1 MDVFLCFCV
10 NLNKCRVSNTFFL
23 RRQIHFKYVLRKLF
37 ATFTHFSYVAILL
50 SKLLVLLCN
59 FATNV
64 VFVTLFLRRQIHFKY
79 VLRKLLQRLRISRTL
94 QFYCRNCLCVC
105 ASFAK
110 VLCVGKT
117 KRRKGFLFCGANCF
131 NFFAT
136 VLKFCY
142 RLPDAGHIVCQSSAP
157 ASISILSLGEVGLLS
172 PCLTNIIVTKDSTTN
187 TVA

>member
-1 MDVFLCFCV
+1 MLLCNFAKIVVFVTPL
-10 NLNKCRVSNTFFL
+10 FL
-23 RRQIHFKYVLRKLF
+23 RMQIHFKYVLRKLF
-37 ATFTHFSYVAILL
+37 GTFTHFSYVAILL
-50 SKLLVLLCN
+50 SKLLVRLCHL
-59 FATNV
+59 AINV
-64 VFVTLFLRRQIHFKY
+64 EFVTPLFQRRQIHFKY
-79 VLRKLLQRLRISRTL
+79 VLRKLLQRLHIFRTL

>member
-1 MDVFLCFCV
+1 MTPLFQ
-10 NLNKCRVSNTFFL
+10 

-50 SKLLVLLCN
+50 SKLLVHLCY
-59 FATNV
+59 FAKIV
-64 VFVTLFLRRQIHFKY
+64 VFVTLFFCAGKFTSSMFCTNF
-79 VLRKLLQRLRISRTL
+79 LQRLRIFRTL
-94 QFYCRNCLCVC
+94 QFYCQNCLCVC

>member
-1 MDVFLCFCV
+1 M
-10 NLNKCRVSNTFFL
+10 
-23 RRQIHFKYVLRKLF
+23 RRQIQSSMFCANFCNVYAF
-37 ATFTHFSYVAILL
+37 
-50 SKLLVLLCN
+50 LVRCN
-59 FATNV
+59 FIVEIACAFVLFCKNCRVCDTFFCAGKFTSNMFYTN
-64 VFVTLFLRRQIHFKY
+64 F
-79 VLRKLLQRLRISRTL
+79 LQRLHIFRTL

>member
-1 MDVFLCFCV
+1 MDVFF
-10 NLNKCRVSNTFFL
+10 
-23 RRQIHFKYVLRKLF
+23 
-37 ATFTHFSYVAILL
+37 
-50 SKLLVLLCN
+50 VLLCN

-64 VFVTLFLRRQIHFKY
+64 VFVTLFFCAGKFTSSMFY
-79 VLRKLLQRLRISRTL
+79 ANFLQRLHIFRTL

-105 ASFAK
+105 ANFAK

-142 RLPDAGHIVCQSSAP
+142 RLPDAGHIECQSSAP

>member
-1 MDVFLCFCV
+1 MFVTPL
-10 NLNKCRVSNTFFL
+10 FL
-23 RRQIHFKYVLRKLF
+23 RRQIYFKYVLHKLF
-37 ATFTHFSYVAILL
+37 ATFTHFSDVAILL
-50 SKLLVLLCN
+50 SKLLVRLCHLAIN
-59 FATNV
+59 IEFMTP
-64 VFVTLFLRRQIHFKY
+64 LFLRRQIQSSTFCANF
-79 VLRKLLQRLRISRTL
+79 LQRLHIFRTL
-94 QFYCRNCLCVC
+94 QFYCQNCLCVC

>member
-1 MDVFLCFCV
+1 M
-10 NLNKCRVSNTFFL
+10 
-23 RRQIHFKYVLRKLF
+23 
-37 ATFTHFSYVAILL
+37 
-50 SKLLVLLCN
+50 LLCN
-59 FATNV
+59 FAKIV
-64 VFVTLFLRRQIHFKY
+64 VFVTLFFCAGKFTSSMFYANFCNVYAFLVRCNFIVEIACAFVLFCKVIVLVPPFLRRQIQSSTFCTNF
-79 VLRKLLQRLRISRTL
+79 LQRLRIFRTL
-94 QFYCRNCLCVC
+94 QFYCQNCLCVC

>member
-1 MDVFLCFCV
+1 MTL
-10 NLNKCRVSNTFFL
+10 FL
-23 RRQIHFKYVLRKLF
+23 RRQIHFKYVLHKLF

-59 FATNV
+59 FAKIV

-79 VLRKLLQRLRISRTL
+79 IFAQNFCNVYAFFGRCNFIVEIACAFVQVLQK
-94 QFYCRNCLCVC
+94 
-105 ASFAK
+105 SFASEK
-110 VLCVGKT
+110 QSDAKAFCFVWQIVSSFCNGIEILLPFA
-117 KRRKGFLFCGANCF
+117 RCGAH
-131 NFFAT
+131 
-136 VLKFCY
+136 LY
-142 RLPDAGHIVCQSSAP
+142 QSSAP

>member
-10 NLNKCRVSNTFFL
+10 NLNKCRVCDTFISAQANSLQVYFYANFL
-23 RRQIHFKYVLRKLF
+23 QRLHIFRTLQFYCQNCLCFCVILQKLSCLWHFFSAQANSVKYVLRKLF
-37 ATFTHFSYVAILL
+37 ATFTHFSDVAILL
-50 SKLLVLLCN
+50 SKLLVRLCHLAIN
-59 FATNV
+59 IE
-64 VFVTLFLRRQIHFKY
+64 FVTPLFLRRQIHFKY

-136 VLKFCY
+136 VL
-142 RLPDAGHIVCQSSAP
+142 
-157 ASISILSLGEVGLLS
+157 
-172 PCLTNIIVTKDSTTN
+172 
-187 TVA
+187 

>member
-1 MDVFLCFCV
+1 MRLCHLAINIEFV
-10 NLNKCRVSNTFFL
+10 TPLFL

-50 SKLLVLLCN
+50 SKLLVLLCKSEQMSCLCH
-59 FATNV
+59 
-64 VFVTLFLRRQIHFKY
+64 LFLHRQIQSSMFY
-79 VLRKLLQRLRISRTL
+79 ANFLQRLRIFRTL

-105 ASFAK
+105 ANFAK